1 MQATTLNPELTTGPT
16 HPINGAPLAQPE
28 RVDLEKWGY
37 ARSGAHSGS
46 LQGMRACLDLIHQGH
61 IVDQNQDLRKQEAY
75 KETIRQKITEADKK
89 ILEAHQGKR
98 TLEEVRIP
106 EKEAL
111 LKRKEG
117 EKSAHEIAFAQGL
130 ENTEYDRLLVRF
142 LGALL
147 GASFLFVVFYYTSA
161 LYTALSYNPGE
172 ALDNI
177 NDNGDLKDVFATIFK
192 VESLLREPWWILAS
206 AIFIGM
212 ATIIHIKAKS
222 ASKWFYALYVLP
234 LAIDVML
241 ALQIES
247 NLNLAREMVGLEQE
261 PPYGKVFWLVF
272 LLAFTSY
279 LAFSWL
285 FDLYR
290 KEKKKK
296 SPRLVFEAKLQQIL
310 HELEAI
316 RNELAELRAEI
327 IQLDGHIQGLERD
340 KLHLEEDL
348 NKTQSSK
355 SDLRKAMASFLNGW
369 LAFLD
374 GLDNNGQ
381 RRVETQD
388 AFQQYLNEHQL
399 LTNA

>member
-1 MQATTLNPELTTGPT
+1 MNAIPTTPEITSLKAT
-16 HPINGAPLAQPE
+16 NGTPMADHQPE
-28 RVDLEKWGY
+28 RVDLERWGY

-61 IVDQNQDLRKQEAY
+61 IVDQNQDLRKQESY
-75 KETIRQKITEADKK
+75 KDAIRQKMTDADKK
-89 ILEAHQGKR
+89 ILEAQQNKR
-98 TLEEVRIP
+98 TLAEVRIP

-111 LKRKEG
+111 IKRKED
-117 EKSAHEIAFAQGL
+117 EKSAHEIHFAQGQ
-130 ENTEYDRLLVRF
+130 ENTEYDSLLVKF

-147 GASFLFVVFYYTSA
+147 LASFLFVVFYYTSA
-161 LYTALSYNPGE
+161 LFTALSYNPGE
-172 ALDNI
+172 ALDSVN
-177 NDNGDLKDVFATIFK
+177 NTGDLKDVFATIFK
-192 VESLLREPWWILAS
+192 IEALIREPWWILAS

-212 ATIIHIKAKS
+212 ATIIHIKVKTNG
-222 ASKWFYALYVLP
+222 KWYYAFYALP
-234 LAIDVML
+234 LAIDIML

-247 NLNLAREMVGLEQE
+247 NLNLAREVVGVD
-261 PPYGKVFWLVF
+261 PAPAFGKVFWLVF

-290 KEKKKK
+290 NEKKKK
-296 SPRLVFEAKLQQIL
+296 NPRLVFQTKLQHIL
-310 HELEAI
+310 DELEAI
-316 RNELAELRAEI
+316 RKELAELKAEI

-340 KLHLEEDL
+340 KAHLEEDL

-374 GLDNNGQ
+374 GLDNNTQ
-381 RRVETQD
+381 RRAETQD
-388 AFQQYLNEHQL
+388 AFQNYLTEHQL
-399 LTNA
+399 NHNA